1 MKFNHFA
8 ILFVAILL
16 AFSCKTTKVA
26 QEDFMN
32 KRLDDAL
39 LWKVEGKDLK
49 QPSYVFGTIH
59 IIPDKDYFLPEGTLT
74 AIDQSKKVFF
84 EIDMNEMTDVG
95 SQMGLLKKAFM
106 KDGQTLKDLLT
117 TEDYSLVQAHFKE
130 MGLPLMLFEKMK
142 PMFLTVF
149 ASSDFD
155 PNGMQS
161 GALKSYEME
170 IFEIANR
177 SSKEVGGLETIDFQI
192 GLFDSIPYPEQAKML
207 METIKNGDTGG
218 MDFDKTVNLYKSQ
231 NITAMSDLSGS
242 GEEQLGNYEEILLNK
257 RNRAWIPL
265 MNEAMK
271 KETNFF
277 AVGAG
282 HLGGKSGV
290 IKLLMKEGYTVTPIK
305 AKP

>member
-8 ILFVAILL
+8 LLCVAILL

-59 IIPDKDYFLPEGTLT
+59 IIPDKDYFLPDGTLS
-74 AIDQSKKVFF
+74 AIDESKKVFF
-84 EIDMNEMTDVG
+84 EIDMNEMTDMS

-106 KDGQTLKDLLT
+106 KDGQTLKDLVSE
-117 TEDYSLVQAHFKE
+117 EDYGIVQTHFKE
-130 MGLPLMLFEKMK
+130 MGLPLFLFEKMK

-177 SSKEVGGLETIDFQI
+177 SSKEVGGLESIDFQI

-218 MDFDKTVNLYKSQ
+218 MDFDKTVNMYKSQ
-231 NITAMSDLSGS
+231 NITAMADLSGS
-242 GEEQLGNYEEILLNK
+242 GDEQLGNYEEILLNK

-305 AKP
+305 ARP

>member
-1 MKFNHFA
+1 MKLKHFVLL
-8 ILFVAILL
+8 IVLSFL
-16 AFSCKTTKVA
+16 AFSCKTTKLST
-26 QEDFMN
+26 EDIMN

-39 LWKVEGKDLK
+39 LWKVEGKNLK

-59 IIPDKDYFLPEGTLT
+59 IIPDEDYFLPDGTLS
-74 AIDQSKKVFF
+74 AIDQSQKVFF
-84 EIDMNEMTDVG
+84 EIDMNEMTDIS

-106 KDGQTLKDLLT
+106 SDGQTLKDLVSE
-117 TEDYSLVQAHFKE
+117 EDYGLIEAHFKK
-130 MGLPLMLFEKMK
+130 MGLPLFLFEKMK

-155 PNGMQS
+155 PNGMQT

-177 SSKEVGGLETIDFQI
+177 SSKDVGGLETIDFQI

-218 MDFDKTVNLYKSQ
+218 VDFDRTVKMYKSQ
-231 NITAMSDLSGS
+231 NITAMADLSGS
-242 GEEQLGNYEEILLNK
+242 GDEQLGNYEEILLNK
-257 RNRAWIPL
+257 RNRAWIPI
-265 MNEAMK
+265 MK
-271 KETNFF
+271 ESMEKETTFF

-282 HLGGKSGV
+282 HLGGENGV
-290 IKLLMKEGYTVTPIK
+290 IKLLMKEGYILSSV
-305 AKP
+305 KPNP

>member
-8 ILFVAILL
+8 LLIVAVLL
-16 AFSCKTTKVA
+16 AFSCKTTKVV

-106 KDGQTLKDLLT
+106 TDGQTLKDLLT

-218 MDFDKTVNLYKSQ
+218 MDFDKTVNMYKSQ

-242 GEEQLGNYEEILLNK
+242 GDEQLGNYEEILLNK

-305 AKP
+305 AK